1 MPDDAIACAWARYM
15 KVLECME
22 RVFIDRADPCVCVC
36 VRACVC
42 VCASTTVYNPL
53 RTYITRPN
61 MKVAIIAIGGL
72 GHMGIQFARALGAE
86 VTAISSTASKAAEA
100 KQLGAHHFINS
111 AVAAEREAAKGTFD
125 FILDTAPVPIG
136 QIQQHS
142 QHLPTNRN
150 NDTSIEISITRYLFS

>member
-1 MPDDAIACAWARYM
+1 
-15 KVLECME
+15 
-22 RVFIDRADPCVCVC
+22 
-36 VRACVC
+36 
-42 VCASTTVYNPL
+42 
-53 RTYITRPN
+53 